1 MSLIRKIILITSL
14 VFLLIVTDT
23 QHSWAISISVE
34 QPVIMSLF
42 GKSKAAAKDLEGKTQ
57 ENLGKITGNNQ
68 EQVMGKAK
76 QVESKAGEA
85 ANNVQELVD
94 NVGRKTKN
102 NSKELEKSVRKGAD
116 NIKAKV
122 S

>member
-1 MSLIRKIILITSL
+1 MSLIRKILLITSL
-14 VFLLIVTDT
+14 VLLLIVTDT
-23 QHSWAISISVE
+23 QHSWAISLSVE
-34 QPVIMSLF
+34 QPVIMNLF

-57 ENLGKITGNNQ
+57 ENLGKITRNKKD
-68 EQVMGKAK
+68 QVMGKAK

-94 NVGRKTKN
+94 NVAYDTKN
-102 NSKELEKSVRKGAD
+102 NSKELEKSVSKGEE
-116 NIKAKV
+116 NIKAKI